1 MSTKIPENF
10 YAVEYLVGK
19 FENKLPTSN
28 SSETVPFW
36 VCYETKD
43 LTKAL
48 NYIEEQKVNN
58 SIEGRALRVLKK
70 CTTIEYEV
78 V

>member
-43 LTKAL
+43 LTK
-48 NYIEEQKVNN
+48 
-58 SIEGRALRVLKK
+58 SS
-70 CTTIEYEV
+70 
-78 V
+78 